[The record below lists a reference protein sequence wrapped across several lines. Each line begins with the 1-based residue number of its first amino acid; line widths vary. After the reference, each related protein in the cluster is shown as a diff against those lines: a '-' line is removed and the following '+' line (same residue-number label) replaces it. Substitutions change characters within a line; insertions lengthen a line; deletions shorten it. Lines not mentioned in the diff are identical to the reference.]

1 MLTSPFELCWMQ
13 LPHLL
18 KIVKCCNF
26 KNTYCE
32 MESVLTLTS
41 TRSMKKVDI
50 PDRIAR
56 ASAFVLLQLRVFL
69 NLLFCC
75 KCQKIKVS

>member
-56 ASAFVLLQLRVFL
+56 ASAFVLSTTCVLKSFI
-69 NLLFCC
+69 CC